1 MIVFARSRRAKLAA
15 ALSAA
20 VLFVLP
26 AASSHA
32 QTDNASADQ
41 TTQSAQSGMVA
52 EGSEVIPARLSNQSL
67 LLDII
72 PVANGRLLT
81 VGERGHV
88 LVSDDQGDSWR
99 QILNIP
105 TRAALTKATAVGDQ
119 VWAAGH
125 DTTIINS
132 QDNGETWSIQFEDVG
147 GDPLMDI
154 SFGTDGYGLAVGA
167 YGLFMVS
174 DDGGENW
181 SQEIMADLV
190 IRDEAIEDQES
201 LADEDADFDDGG
213 FLDQSDMADFEDLD
227 VEYHLNSLLRLDEQ
241 RMVIAAEAGRGYYSE
256 DNGENWRL
264 FRLPYDGSMF
274 GVIRS
279 ESNDCMVTFGLRG
292 NIFQSCD
299 GINGWQ
305 AVDSGVSAGIFDGAY
320 DATGD
325 LWLIGANGT
334 LLRQPRGGA
343 LRAVSLDTGDDY
355 NGLLFSGERLILIG
369 ESGVESMSLQTVE

>member
-1 MIVFARSRRAKLAA
+1 MVFARPRRAKLAA
-15 ALSAA
+15 ALGAA
-20 VLFVLP
+20 VLLILP
-26 AASSHA
+26 AFSLHA
-32 QTDNASADQ
+32 QTNDVPSDQ
-41 TTQSAQSGMVA
+41 TTQGAQSSIMA
-52 EGSEVIPARLSNQSL
+52 EGSEVIPARLADKSL
-67 LLDII
+67 LLDIVS
-72 PVANGRLLT
+72 VANDRLLA

-99 QILNIP
+99 QILNVP
-105 TRAALTKATAVGDQ
+105 TRATLTTTTAVGDQ
-119 VWAAGH
+119 VWVAGH

-132 QDNGETWSIQFEDVG
+132 QDNGETWSVQFEDIG

-154 SFGTDGYGLAVGA
+154 SFGADGYGMAVGA
-167 YGLFMVS
+167 YGLFMIS

-190 IRDEAIEDQES
+190 IRDEVIEDQES
-201 LADEDADFDDGG
+201 PADEDSLIDDSG
-213 FLDQSDMADFEDLD
+213 FLNQADMADFEDLD
-227 VEYHLNSLLRLDEQ
+227 VEYHLNSLLRLGGQ

-256 DNGENWRL
+256 DNGQNWRL

-279 ESNDCMVTFGLRG
+279 DNNDCMVTFGLRG
-292 NIFQSCD
+292 NIFRSCD
-299 GINGWQ
+299 GIDSWQ

-320 DATGD
+320 DAAGD

-334 LLRQPRGGA
+334 LLRQPAGGA
-343 LRAVSLDTGDDY
+343 LRPISLDTGDDY

-369 ESGVESMSLQTVE
+369 ESGVELMSLATVD